1 MKDDTGSE
9 RERSLSAIWHF
20 IRLGYRIYPGYFPL
34 AVLSAVTQA
43 LSPFLGIVMPRYILN
58 ELVGER
64 RIQQLVLWV
73 AILILGNALVGIAG
87 SVIGKKL
94 QVSGEKLADGF
105 ELHVGRHIMH
115 MDFEKLED
123 AKILDMKEK
132 ALFNIRLH
140 DALLG
145 GPRTILSIFQLTI
158 TLIGVVGM
166 IAVLNPVLIAVLLM
180 LIAVNVWVYRRI
192 QSTKM
197 RFYQDI
203 AVYNRRFQYFLDL
216 TQDFKNAK
224 DVRLYRMSEYIINRI
239 NNHTESVNRIFYKMF
254 LKQRHHDGLSA
265 GNIQA
270 QTFAAYA
277 FAAWGVFRGT
287 VRIGDFTMYISAAN
301 QFSSAATQLMA
312 KLVDLQ
318 MLGKVLQDYLA
329 FERLPSGNGEGE
341 RILCTGQSAWPAP
354 LPSGNG
360 EEERTAADL
369 EAGSLQIEFRNVW
382 FRYPNAEDYALK
394 DVSLTIRPG
403 EKLSI
408 VGRNGSGKTTLI
420 KLLCRL
426 YRPQQGAILL
436 NGVDIN
442 EFQETAYHR
451 LLSVLFQ
458 DYKIFSFSA
467 GENLA
472 FQEKADA
479 DRIRAAL
486 SQAGVLEK
494 IEELP
499 RGIDTPLYKNFDK
512 DGAELSG
519 GEMQKIA
526 IARAL
531 YKDAAMV
538 VLDEPTAALDPY
550 SEYQVFSQFE
560 KMAQGKTTIYIFHR
574 LSSCRFCDAV
584 AVFDNGAL
592 VEYGSHEQLVRAEK
606 LYARMWEAQ
615 AQYYQ

>member
-9 RERSLSAIWHF
+9 RKRSLSAIWHF

>member
-1 MKDDTGSE
+1 
-9 RERSLSAIWHF
+9 
-20 IRLGYRIYPGYFPL
+20 
-34 AVLSAVTQA
+34 
-43 LSPFLGIVMPRYILN
+43 
-58 ELVGER
+58 
-64 RIQQLVLWV
+64 
-73 AILILGNALVGIAG
+73 
-87 SVIGKKL
+87 
-94 QVSGEKLADGF
+94 
-105 ELHVGRHIMH
+105 
-115 MDFEKLED
+115 
-123 AKILDMKEK
+123 
-132 ALFNIRLH
+132 
-140 DALLG
+140 
-145 GPRTILSIFQLTI
+145 
-158 TLIGVVGM
+158 
-166 IAVLNPVLIAVLLM
+166 
-180 LIAVNVWVYRRI
+180 
-192 QSTKM
+192 
-197 RFYQDI
+197 
-203 AVYNRRFQYFLDL
+203 
-216 TQDFKNAK
+216 
-224 DVRLYRMSEYIINRI
+224 MSEYIINRI

>member
-9 RERSLSAIWHF
+9 RKRSLSAIWHF

-479 DRIRAAL
+479 ARIRAAL

>member
-9 RERSLSAIWHF
+9 RKRSLSAIWHF

-408 VGRNGSGKTTLI
+408 VGRNGSGQTTLI